1 LNSSA
6 SRDPHQAWFSRFPP
20 FANIDNFPQTPRY
33 TFAMKNMALVLLL
46 GLVGVPGAVSQ
57 QQDSSF
63 IEGYVTRVTAGSDF
77 DVNGFRVLCGVET
90 QNVQHLAP
98 GHDLNTSGCPAY
110 VPYLGEPFI
119 VYGTKKRSSLRAE
132 KIEPRP
138 LSLGSVQ
145 GSAVIDAVPSSGRG
159 GASPAEFLVRADG
172 YQILL
177 GGNIHVSWIPP
188 LRAYADVR
196 PGDWIEYRG
205 KLGSDGVVRAEE
217 ARLSPN
223 IVSKAE
229 VYARS
234 DLVHVAA
241 IADPL
246 QPDKIVLKY
255 VALDGPETSFYA
267 DPAMQARVDGI
278 LKTLIPSFQK
288 DLPDD
293 DPRKI
298 NFRIQ
303 LTSDKKWNQVIPL
316 PSGVILIPHQVV
328 VRLNNDS
335 QLAAVVAD
343 AVAFTMENEAF
354 RMRGV
359 VPGVAIASFA
369 YLNPLTAP
377 LLAWGAADYARS
389 QVERIRDEQSDRVG
403 LGLLHDAGYDID
415 QAPVAWWLLAS
426 RKLQPIN
433 NITMPE
439 RSANLYRILGEVW
452 HNPAAPAF

>member
-1 LNSSA
+1 
-6 SRDPHQAWFSRFPP
+6 
-20 FANIDNFPQTPRY
+20 
-33 TFAMKNMALVLLL
+33 MKNMALVLLL
-46 GLVGVPGAVSQ
+46 GLASVRSAVSQ
-57 QQDSSF
+57 QQEDQA
-63 IEGYVTRVTAGSDF
+63 IDGYVTRVASSSDF
-77 DVNGFRVLCGVET
+77 DVNGFHVLCGVET
-90 QNVQHLAP
+90 QNVQHLAS
-98 GHDLNTSGCPAY
+98 GHDLNTSGCPANA
-110 VPYLGEPFI
+110 PYLGEPLI
-119 VYGTKKRSSLRAE
+119 VYGTKKKSSLRAE

-138 LSLGSVQ
+138 LQLGSVQ
-145 GSAVIDAVPSSGRG
+145 GSAVIDAVPSG
-159 GASPAEFLVRADG
+159 GSKGGSPAEFSVRADG

-177 GGNIHVSWIPP
+177 GSNIRIRWIPP
-188 LRAYADVR
+188 LSAFADVR

-205 KLGSDGVVRAEE
+205 RLGTDGVVRAEE

-255 VALDGPETSFYA
+255 VALDGPPTSFYD

-278 LKTLIPSFQK
+278 LKTLIPSFQR

-298 NFRIQ
+298 KLRIQ
-303 LTSDKKWNQVIPL
+303 LTADKTWNRIIPL

-328 VRLNNDS
+328 ERLKNDS

-343 AVAFTMENEAF
+343 AVAFTLENEAF

-359 VPGVAIASFA
+359 VPGVAVASFA
-369 YLNPLTAP
+369 YLNPLAAP

-403 LGLLHDAGYDID
+403 LGLLHDAGYDVD
-415 QAPVAWWLLAS
+415 QAPIAWWLLAS
-426 RKLQPIN
+426 KKLLPVNSIP
-433 NITMPE
+433 MPE
-439 RSANLYRILGEVW
+439 RAAYLYRILGEVW
-452 HNPAAPAF
+452 HNPEAQEI

>member
-1 LNSSA
+1 
-6 SRDPHQAWFSRFPP
+6 
-20 FANIDNFPQTPRY
+20 
-33 TFAMKNMALVLLL
+33 
-46 GLVGVPGAVSQ
+46 
-57 QQDSSF
+57 
-63 IEGYVTRVTAGSDF
+63 
-77 DVNGFRVLCGVET
+77 
-90 QNVQHLAP
+90 
-98 GHDLNTSGCPAY
+98 
-110 VPYLGEPFI
+110 
-119 VYGTKKRSSLRAE
+119 
-132 KIEPRP
+132 
-138 LSLGSVQ
+138 
-145 GSAVIDAVPSSGRG
+145 
-159 GASPAEFLVRADG
+159 
-172 YQILL
+172 
-177 GGNIHVSWIPP
+177 
-188 LRAYADVR
+188 
-196 PGDWIEYRG
+196 
-205 KLGSDGVVRAEE
+205 VVRAEE

-267 DPAMQARVDGI
+267 DPVMQARVDGI
-278 LKTLIPSFQK
+278 LKTLIPSFQR

-298 NFRIQ
+298 NLRIQ
-303 LTSDKKWNQVIPL
+303 LTADRNWNRVIPL

-328 VRLNNDS
+328 ERLKNDS

-343 AVAFTMENEAF
+343 AVAFTLENEAF

-359 VPGVAIASFA
+359 VPGVAVASFA
-369 YLNPLTAP
+369 YFNPAAP

-415 QAPVAWWLLAS
+415 QAPIAWWLLAS
-426 RKLQPIN
+426 KKSQPIN
-433 NITMPE
+433 SIPMPE
-439 RSANLYRILGEVW
+439 RAAYLYRILGEVW
-452 HNPAAPAF
+452 HNPAADPPRP

>member
-1 LNSSA
+1 
-6 SRDPHQAWFSRFPP
+6 
-20 FANIDNFPQTPRY
+20 
-33 TFAMKNMALVLLL
+33 MKNIALVLLL
-46 GLVGVPGAVSQ
+46 GLVGVPAAVSQ
-57 QQDSSF
+57 QKDSPF
-63 IEGYVTRVTAGSDF
+63 IEGYVTRVTSNSDF
-77 DVNGFRVLCGVET
+77 DVNGLRVLCGVET
-90 QNVQHLAP
+90 QTVQHLAS
-98 GHDLNTSGCPAY
+98 GHDLNTPGCPADA
-110 VPYLGEPFI
+110 PYLGEPFI
-119 VYGTKKRSSLRAE
+119 VYGAKKRSSLRAE

-145 GSAVIDAVPSSGRG
+145 GSAVIDAVPSGVPG
-159 GASPAEFLVRADG
+159 GASSAEFLVRADG
-172 YQILL
+172 YRILL
-177 GGNIHVSWIPP
+177 GGNIHVGWIPP
-188 LRAYADVR
+188 LRAFADVK

-255 VALDGPETSFYA
+255 VALDGPAPSFYS

-278 LKTLIPSFQK
+278 LKTLVPSFQR

-303 LTSDKKWNQVIPL
+303 LTADKNWNRITPL

-328 VRLNNDS
+328 QRLNNDS

-343 AVAFTMENEAF
+343 AIAFTLENEAF

-359 VPGVAIASFA
+359 VPGVAVASFA

-377 LLAWGAADYARS
+377 LLAWGAADIARS
-389 QVERIRDEQSDRVG
+389 QVEKIRDEQSDRVG

-426 RKLQPIN
+426 RKPQPIN
-433 NITMPE
+433 SIPMPE
-439 RSANLYRILGEVW
+439 RSAYLYRILGEVW
-452 HNPAAPAF
+452 HNPVADPLKP

>member
-1 LNSSA
+1 VPA
-6 SRDPHQAWFSRFPP
+6 S
-20 FANIDNFPQTPRY
+20 ANIDISRQTPRY
-33 TFAMKNMALVLLL
+33 TFAMKNTAFVLLL
-46 GLVGVPGAVSQ
+46 GWAGGLASGPCAVCQ
-57 QQDSSF
+57 QQEPPF

-77 DVNGFRVLCGVET
+77 DLNGFRVLCGVET
-90 QNVQHLAP
+90 QNVQHLAS
-98 GHDLNTSGCPAY
+98 GHDLNTPGCPADD
-110 VPYLGEPFI
+110 PYLGESFI
-119 VYGTKKRSSLRAE
+119 VYGTKTRSSLRAE

-138 LSLGSVQ
+138 FSPGSVQ
-145 GSAVIDAVPSSGRG
+145 GSALIDAVPSGGPG

-172 YQILL
+172 YKILL
-177 GGNIHVSWIPP
+177 GSNIHVSWIPP
-188 LRAYADVR
+188 LRAFADVR

-255 VALDGPETSFYA
+255 VSLDGPAPSFYS
-267 DPAMQARVDGI
+267 DPAMQARVDRI
-278 LKTLIPSFQK
+278 MKTLIPSFQK

-303 LTSDKKWNQVIPL
+303 LTSDKKWNRVIPL
-316 PSGVILIPHQVV
+316 PSGVILIPHRVV
-328 VRLNNDS
+328 ERLNSDS

-343 AVAFTMENEAF
+343 AIAFTLENEAF

-369 YLNPLTAP
+369 YFSPAAP

-403 LGLLHDAGYDID
+403 LGLLQDARYDID

-426 RKLQPIN
+426 RKPQPV
-433 NITMPE
+433 NIIPMPE
-439 RSANLYRILGEVW
+439 RTAYIYRILGETW